1 MTGRSLQAA
10 GAIEGEGTRGTRG
23 RRGTRE
29 AAHEGTRERLAVAA
43 LIRRLSSRS
52 HLGYGMAVG
61 LQLTSLRAE
70 RDGCMTPRSFLSFC
84 RRKNVST

>member
-10 GAIEGEGTRGTRG
+10 GAIEGEGTRGTR
-23 RRGTRE
+23 E
-29 AAHEGTRERLAVAA
+29 AAHEGTRERLAAAA